1 MTYFIEFH
9 TPRGIFTSIPQTFAD
24 TEKLIEA
31 FERCLYGGGVAAMRV
46 PRLDGGKICL
56 TTDMIR
62 QTILVTR
69 EAE

>member
-1 MTYFIEFH
+1 MTYFLEFH
-9 TPRGIFTSIPQTFAD
+9 TPRGIFTSVPQTEEEMKKIKEIFVGMRHTD
-24 TEKLIEA
+24 VRGFINVLTS
-31 FERCLYGGGVAAMRV
+31 GGTFTM
-46 PRLDGGKICL
+46 

>member
-1 MTYFIEFH
+1 MTYFLEFH
-9 TPRGIFTSIPQTFAD
+9 TPRGVFASVPQTEEETGEIRRIF
-24 TEKLIEA
+24 L
-31 FERCLYGGGVAAMRV
+31 GMRLNNATGFINV
-46 PRLDGGKICL
+46 QTSSGTFTM